1 MDKGIDKI
9 LLVAGA
15 RPNFMKIARSL
26 GIPRFTLRENT
37 ERPVTI
43 DEGTNRLVGTGGEGI
58 LLAFEEFRS
67 GDSKKGRVPELWDGK
82 AAERI
87 IRVLLGKAG

>member
-1 MDKGIDKI
+1 
-9 LLVAGA
+9 
-15 RPNFMKIARSL
+15 MKIARSL

-43 DEGTNRLVGTGGEGI
+43 DEGTNRLVGTSAKGI
-58 LLAFEEFRS
+58 LSAFEEFRS
-67 GDSKKGRVPELWDGK
+67 GNSKKGRIPELWDGK

-87 IRVLLGKAG
+87 VSILLRKAG